1 MHLFSPSSS
10 NGTLGV
16 VLQVTSTHDPP
27 IWRASGRPT
36 TPLEHILAC
45 AHSKQRRIEM
55 STSILSTLK
64 LTAARKSRALPD
76 VVKRRN
82 KLLQKLAEQREL
94 AAAFAQGQH
103 YAPRRLRSMRD
114 EETGARVVKEVSV
127 RIKPWFWTGEK
138 GETLLA
144 INYGSKQIELLK
156 GKTAIDVGDTANLVM
171 VLDTVISAVKS
182 GELDVQIEATSVKLR
197 EGFKK

>member
-1 MHLFSPSSS
+1 
-10 NGTLGV
+10 
-16 VLQVTSTHDPP
+16 
-27 IWRASGRPT
+27 
-36 TPLEHILAC
+36 
-45 AHSKQRRIEM
+45 M

-114 EETGARVVKEVSV
+114 EQTGARVVKEVSV

-138 GETLLA
+138 GETLMA

-156 GKTAIDVGDTANLVM
+156 GKTAIDVGDTANLVT
-171 VLDTVISAVKS
+171 VLDTVISAVKN